1 VSPPLAASAEP
12 GAAGAGTGLPAELD
26 APLAAARALAGDRRI
41 ALILSGS
48 HASGESVWATDAG
61 RRVSLS
67 DLDLYAVMPDLAAR
81 REAERRAQQAP
92 IPRPAGGLAAAIEVG
107 FATREDLARL
117 PARPGTLELKRHGR
131 VLDGPATALAEVP
144 AWEGRDVGREEIERL
159 IENRAYELLWG
170 WLAAR
175 APAPLERLAGRHA
188 VLKTALDLATVAT
201 LEAGEYPDGAEA
213 RVARARAL
221 ARRGDAE
228 PPWDEALAFRRAPAA
243 APDADAEWL
252 RTAAAWEQ
260 AWRRVVAN
268 APASRVPFEDA
279 RRAAAR
285 APWRR
290 RLRQAITFR
299 PRARGAAA
307 PGIVERLGRAAAG
320 TPVHRLNASAA
331 CVVMLRRRILEAGG
345 EPGRPAD
352 LAAAGRALAALGVLD
367 PSLRPADAARAA
379 LALWDGWVLDGR
391 RFGARP

>member
-12 GAAGAGTGLPAELD
+12 GAPGAGTGLPAELD
-26 APLAAARALAGDRRI
+26 APLAAARALAGERRI

-67 DLDLYAVMPDLAAR
+67 DLDLYAVMPDQGAR

-92 IPRPAGGLAAAIEVG
+92 IPRTAGGHAAAIEVG

-117 PARPGTLELKRHGR
+117 PARPGTIELKRHGR
-131 VLDGPATALAEVP
+131 VLDGPAAVLADVP
-144 AWEGRDVGREEIERL
+144 AWQGRDVSREEIERL

-175 APAPLERLAGRHA
+175 APAALERLAGRHA

-221 ARRGDAE
+221 RRGDPE
-228 PPWDEALAFRRAPAA
+228 PPWDEALAFRRAPAPA
-243 APDADAEWL
+243 LDADAEWL
-252 RTAAAWEQ
+252 RTAAVWEQ

-268 APASRVPFEDA
+268 ASESGDPFDA
-279 RRAAAR
+279 ARAAAAR

-290 RLRQAITFR
+290 RLRQAVTFR

-307 PGIVERLGRAAAG
+307 PGLPERLARAAAG
-320 TPVHRLNASAA
+320 TPIHRLNASAA

-352 LAAAGRALAALGVLD
+352 LAAARRSLAALGVLD
-367 PSLRPADAARAA
+367 PSLGPTDAARAA
-379 LALWDGWVLDGR
+379 LGLWDGWVLDGR